1 MIRLELLNVANRSI
15 ESVDP
20 QELDRLISNPDSLLW
35 IDLRDPTPADFE
47 LLAREF
53 NFHPLALEDAQK
65 RGQRP
70 KLDQYDD
77 FSFIV
82 FYCLEPVDTP
92 RAFAAQELS
101 LFIGHNY
108 LVSVHA
114 DRCRAIEE
122 TSQRWKASAERL
134 QGRGIAVLLYSLL
147 DTIVDGYFPILDS
160 VAEQVDALE
169 ESIFDGS
176 ERGALQ
182 PLFQLRKNLLA
193 MRRVLAPERDLMG
206 QLVRR
211 DLEALGP
218 ATAVYFQDVY
228 DHVLRVTDA
237 LDTYRDLLAGA
248 LDAYL
253 SVVSNNLNQ
262 VMRTL
267 TAWSIILMTLTI
279 VPSVYGM
286 NFHLFPS
293 TNWAHGFT
301 YAMVLMLILGVGLFM
316 MFRRIRW
323 L

>member
-1 MIRLELLNVANRSI
+1 VIRLELLNVDNQSI
-15 ESVDP
+15 EVVDP
-20 QELDRLISNPDSLLW
+20 NELDRLVRNPESLLW
-35 IDLRDPTPADFE
+35 IDLVDPTPDDFA

-53 NFHPLALEDAQK
+53 NFHPLALEDAQM

-77 FSFIV
+77 FIFMV
-82 FYCLEPVDTP
+82 FYDLAPVDTP
-92 RAFAAQELS
+92 LAFTAQELS
-101 LFIGHNY
+101 LFIGRNY
-108 LVSVHA
+108 LVSVHS
-114 DRCRAIEE
+114 DRCPAIEE
-122 TSQRWKASAERL
+122 TAKRWKANSSAL
-134 QGRGIAVLLYSLL
+134 QGKGIAVLLYSLL
-147 DTIVDGYFPILDS
+147 DTIVDGYFPSLDS

-169 ESIFDGS
+169 ETIFSGKD
-176 ERGALQ
+176 RGALQ
-182 PLFQLRKNLLA
+182 SLFQLRKNLLR

-206 QLVRR
+206 LLVRR

-218 ATAVYFQDVY
+218 ATAVYFQDIY

-293 TNWAHGFT
+293 QDWPHGFS
-301 YAMVLMLILGVGLFM
+301 YAVVLMAILGSGLFM